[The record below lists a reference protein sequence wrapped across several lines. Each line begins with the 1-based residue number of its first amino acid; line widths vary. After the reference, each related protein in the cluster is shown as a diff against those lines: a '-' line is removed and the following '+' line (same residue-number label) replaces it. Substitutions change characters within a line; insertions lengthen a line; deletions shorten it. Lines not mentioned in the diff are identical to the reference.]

1 MSTTETG
8 NGRRPRRAAP
18 AESAQPAPAQLAA
31 RIDELAASVAELTQV
46 VHERDDNATAPSKQ
60 QDDDPQKPLY
70 DNVEDW
76 VRGYLLVNFSRPF
89 GEVGTQRW
97 YWCPQW
103 WRHNEAVTALTA
115 LWYSWEHARLQPT
128 GMLGWLRDLHH
139 HLSVI
144 CSPDGPFRECSQA
157 DGDRPAKHTG
167 DRFAD
172 VVPAPPQ
179 WWNWWAKDQ

>member
-1 MSTTETG
+1 MTTTDTS
-8 NGRRPRRAAP
+8 NGRRPRRSADPAAP
-18 AESAQPAPAQLAA
+18 TPAQLAA
-31 RIDELAASVAELTQV
+31 RIDEIAAAVAELAQVTQ
-46 VHERDDNATAPSKQ
+46 EQ
-60 QDDDPQKPLY
+60 QGGSASGSAAETGGGQRPLY

-76 VRGYLLVNFSRPF
+76 VRSYLLANFTRPF

-115 LWYSWEHARLQPT
+115 LWYAWEHARLQPT
-128 GMLGWLRDLHH
+128 GMLSWLRDLHY

-144 CSPDGPFRECSQA
+144 CSPDGPFRDCAQA

-167 DRFAD
+167 DRFTD

-179 WWNWWAKDQ
+179 WWNWWAED